1 MTARALEKRIAQLR
15 QDVDETGIRLRRYTR
30 DPKLRAPAD
39 PAQPDPGG
47 RARALADATWPEWV
61 RLREEVAALP
71 DIPTAAQLG
80 PLETRWL
87 EIERQCDL
95 IQRDLISNESAA
107 AGAKT
112 VFWLVLSLAVLIV
125 LYLVTHGVRGL
136 DITTFDPWPE
146 WGPMKYGEVAFWS
159 AFGVLCTMLYLA
171 TAYLAR
177 RDFDPSFKSWY
188 LSTALRAP
196 FFTIILMMIV
206 LEFVEWYADDKWL
219 RTYLLEEGNKFYFI
233 VFMSFCLGIAS
244 DGTASILR
252 DLSSGVVDFVRRAI
266 GKVTARLGGGP
277 A

>member
-1 MTARALEKRIAQLR
+1 MNARTLEKRIAQLR
-15 QDVDETGIRLRRYTR
+15 QDVDRTGIRLRRYTR
-30 DPKLRAPAD
+30 DPKLRPPLD
-39 PAQPDPGG
+39 PGQPDTGKRP
-47 RARALADATWPEWV
+47 RELADTVWPEWIK
-61 RLREEVAALP
+61 LRGDVAALP
-71 DIPTAAQLG
+71 EVPTAQQLAT
-80 PLETRWL
+80 LELRGQ
-87 EIERQCDL
+87 EIDRQADL
-95 IQRDLISNESAA
+95 IQRDLISNESGE

-112 VFWLVLSLAVLIV
+112 VFWLVTALAFLVV
-125 LYLVTHGVRGL
+125 LYLVTHGVHSL

-159 AFGVLCTMLYLA
+159 AFGVICNMLYLA

-177 RDFDPSFKSWY
+177 RDFDPAFKSWY

-196 FFTIILMMIV
+196 FLTIILMMII

-219 RTYLLEEGNKFYFI
+219 RNYLLEEGNKFYFI

-252 DLSSGVVDFVRRAI
+252 DLSSGVVDFVRGAI
-266 GKVTARLGGGP
+266 GKVTARLGGGS